1 MSASTPRRLAA
12 AAAGAGAIGGAAWLA
27 ARARHTRE
35 QLGPLAP
42 GLPEGRASTVESA
55 DGTAIHV
62 EEYGPAEGPP
72 LVLVHAWMCSLELW
86 HRQIEALAGE
96 ARIIAFDLRGHGRS
110 GLAADEDYSI
120 ERFADDLDAVLA
132 DRLADSEQAVL
143 AGHSMG
149 AMTIAAWAHGHPKS
163 VAARC
168 GAVAMIG
175 TGLGD
180 LISESLVVSA
190 PARLAGTKERIEVAL
205 LCAEVPFDDAPELAV
220 RAGVRYLAFGPDA
233 RGEDVTLVARMV
245 RACPRRVRGRC
256 GGTLSRVEVYDG
268 LANLDVPATVI
279 AGGADRMTPPVH
291 AHKLAGML
299 PRSPEPIEA
308 PRSGHM
314 VPLEADEL
322 VTTALRRLRTPPEP
336 KRSGKAR
343 GRRAGAARGR

>member
-110 GLAADEDYSI
+110 GFAADEDYSI

-149 AMTIAAWAHGHPKS
+149 AMTIAAWAHGHP
-163 VAARC
+163 
-168 GAVAMIG
+168 
-175 TGLGD
+175 
-180 LISESLVVSA
+180 ES
-190 PARLAGTKERIEVAL
+190 RRRAL
-205 LCAEVPFDDAPELAV
+205 
-220 RAGVRYLAFGPDA
+220 RA
-233 RGEDVTLVARMV
+233 
-245 RACPRRVRGRC
+245 
-256 GGTLSRVEVYDG
+256 
-268 LANLDVPATVI
+268 
-279 AGGADRMTPPVH
+279 
-291 AHKLAGML
+291 
-299 PRSPEPIEA
+299 RSP
-308 PRSGHM
+308 
-314 VPLEADEL
+314 
-322 VTTALRRLRTPPEP
+322 
-336 KRSGKAR
+336 
-343 GRRAGAARGR
+343 